1 MAFGKP
7 RILSDAADVNIEIN
21 ICVDVGVE
29 ILLRPHAC
37 SVDIARLT
45 DFNIVASDDKNF
57 EAVDT
62 QLQERASIV
71 LGLGLA
77 PQRPASRTEVTS
89 APSA

>member
-7 RILSDAADVNIEIN
+7 RILSDDADVNIEIN

-37 SVDIARLT
+37 SADIARLR

-57 EAVDT
+57 EAADN
-62 QLQERASIV
+62 QLQERASV
-71 LGLGLA
+71 VHGLGLA
-77 PQRPASRTEVTS
+77 PQRPASSSEVTS